1 MARIS
6 EIEERVQQN
15 FPGVDTSLLQRCY
28 VYSAKVHQGQM
39 RLSGEPYLTHP
50 LAVAEILAEMRLD
63 PITVAAGLLHDTVED
78 TLASEEEL
86 RDQFGEEIGDLVAG
100 LTKISKIEFSSRAE
114 HQAENFRKM
123 LLAMSKDIRVILIKL
138 ADRLHNMRTLKY
150 MDEDSRRRI
159 SQETLEIYAPLAHRL
174 GIYWMKVELEERAFR
189 ELYPEVHAEIDRRI
203 QGSRRERERYVD
215 GV

>member
-86 RDQFGEEIGDLVAG
+86 RDQFGEEIADLVAG

-174 GIYWMKVELEERAFR
+174 GIYWMKVELEE
-189 ELYPEVHAEIDRRI
+189 
-203 QGSRRERERYVD
+203 
-215 GV
+215 